1 MNDAFDSF
9 SIIVGL
15 AAVGIGFYELF
26 TKKLL
31 WRDNVELTEEKVK
44 KFLPYDAATYI
55 IAGALLALTGAGQY
69 IPVMKETWA
78 VFTAMGLSFA
88 AIAVNVI
95 FSNRILGKPKNNPRL
110 K

>member
-1 MNDAFDSF
+1 MNNVFDSF
-9 SIIVGL
+9 SLIIGI
-15 AAVGIGFYELF
+15 AAVGIGLYEFF

-44 KFLPYDAATYI
+44 KFLPYDVATYI
-55 IAGALLALTGAGQY
+55 IAGALLALTGAGEY
-69 IPVMKETWA
+69 IPVMKESWA
-78 VFTAMGLSFA
+78 VFTAMGISFA

-95 FSNRILGKPKNNPRL
+95 FSNRILGKPRNDPRL